1 MAEPSHTTLPLWA
14 VVIPGSTSLPPAGNL
29 YKLYISAVVQCP
41 LHTSAGSSHPLVV
54 FHLGDLG
61 AAG

>member
-14 VVIPGSTSLPPAGNL
+14 VVIPGSTSLPPAGNF
-29 YKLYISAVVQCP
+29 YKLFVVQCP
-41 LHTSAGSSHPLVV
+41 LHAPAGSSHPPVV